1 MAFTFERNKI
11 INDVILIIPQVFW
24 DERWFFMN
32 TYIQK
37 EFEANG
43 IPNVFVQDN
52 HSKSNKGVFRWFHFQ
67 TKNSQAKVV
76 RVISWSVLDF
86 VIDIRKD
93 SPTYGKYTFELLSAE
108 NKKMLFVPVW
118 FAHWLLCL
126 EDGTELVYK
135 WDNYY
140 DPANEKWIIYT
151 DADLNINWKEITQ
164 KYDIK
169 EFIMSEKD
177 KKHPTLKE
185 FYAVNPF

>member
-1 MAFTFERNKI
+1 MAFTFERSKI
-11 INDVILIIPQVFW
+11 LNDVILVTPQVFW

-37 EFEANG
+37 EFESNG
-43 IPNVFVQDN
+43 ISNIFVQDN

-93 SPTYGKYTFELLSAE
+93 SPTYGKYTFELLSAD
-108 NKKMLFVPVW
+108 NKKMLFVPIW
-118 FAHWLLCL
+118 FAHWFLCL
-126 EDGTELVYK
+126 EDDTEFVYK
-135 WDNYY
+135 CDNYY
-140 DPANEKWIIYT
+140 DPINEAWIIYT
-151 DADLNINWKEITQ
+151 DTDLNIDWKGIMQTH
-164 KYDIK
+164 DIK

-185 FYAVNPF
+185 FYASNPF